1 MGKLQNFTKPQRE
14 HSTDAHN
21 FIKCCTSVECFLYE
35 YGKINT
41 QSQLVTSHCRML
53 LGIETNPAPL

>member
-1 MGKLQNFTKPQRE
+1 MRQ
-14 HSTDAHN
+14 SVSHN
-21 FIKCCTSVECFLYE
+21 E

-41 QSQLVTSHCRML
+41 QTQFDTFDTSHCRML